1 MHSFSLILSLI
12 LPALYANIVL
22 AIPLDSRE
30 TGSSYSGAGGQS
42 PGGSVYDQ
50 GIVNV
55 LSNNAGDGGLASSGK
70 SSSGSGQT
78 GDGNN
83 NMYSIPQSDSLLGAF
98 RLLGNAGP
106 NHRVDAESLG
116 RGHQAADCGC

>member
-55 LSNNAGDGGLASSGK
+55 LSSEYHCMRLVPASEIDITVK
-70 SSSGSGQT
+70 TTQE
-78 GDGNN
+78 
-83 NMYSIPQSDSLLGAF
+83 M
-98 RLLGNAGP
+98 
-106 NHRVDAESLG
+106 
-116 RGHQAADCGC
+116 AD